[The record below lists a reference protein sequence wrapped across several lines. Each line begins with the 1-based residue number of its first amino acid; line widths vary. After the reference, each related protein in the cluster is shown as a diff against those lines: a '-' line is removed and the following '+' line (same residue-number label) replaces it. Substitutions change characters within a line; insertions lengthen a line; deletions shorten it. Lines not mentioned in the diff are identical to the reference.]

1 MSDYTF
7 AQDQDGALSKN
18 IEGGG
23 ITMKEWL
30 EKYIAIKAIE
40 GVPQADTDRD
50 NGITAQMFG
59 VDIPAIYKEYTQ

>member
-1 MSDYTF
+1 
-7 AQDQDGALSKN
+7 
-18 IEGGG
+18 
-23 ITMKEWL
+23 MKEWL